1 MNFVWNKQHHSPF
14 SWQFV
19 WLQIFISNA
28 FKIILPA
35 ATDVVSAA
43 WSLILEMAWK
53 WEVLSGKLVCW
64 VVSRRRF
71 LLSHFL
77 KSCESS
83 RVLGLSAQL
92 SKKSRKETFRICVDR
107 VVLLFAQWAAEPAR
121 ESPTPKPSS
130 FEHTIEFNF
139 PKKISIRTMVILFT
153 FLFN

>member
-14 SWQFV
+14 SWAFV

-28 FKIILPA
+28 LKIIFPA
-35 ATDVVSAA
+35 ATDAVAAA

-53 WEVLSGKLVCW
+53 WEVSSGKLVCW
-64 VVSRRRF
+64 VVSRELF

-83 RVLGLSAQL
+83 RVLSLSAQL
-92 SKKSRKETFRICVDR
+92 RERAERKLSEFVWIVSFSYLHSEQQQSQRDQNR
-107 VVLLFAQWAAEPAR
+107 HH
-121 ESPTPKPSS
+121 